1 MITKP
6 IKDKRRIRRHIKVR
20 GHEVLRIEG
29 FSDAIFAFAMTLLVV
44 SLEVPKTFEELQI
57 GMSGMAGFA
66 ICFGLLFFIWHDQYI
81 FFRHYYLN
89 DTKTIFLNA
98 LLLFTVLFYVYPLKF
113 LFSLL
118 ISGND
123 FIENGVVH
131 EKIKSAL
138 ELRHLM
144 EIYGFGFFLVYF
156 VFFLLYQNALK
167 HKEYLQLNLIEIFHT
182 KTEMYKQ
189 SFMMLIGIVSVT
201 CAALFSDNN
210 IGMSGMIYIAIGPVI
225 TILIRLRFSKMRKI
239 FTSDQLKE
247 HDDWVNI

>member
-1 MITKP
+1 MILKP
-6 IKDKRRIRRHIKVR
+6 IKDKRIIRRHIKVR

-81 FFRHYYLN
+81 FYRHYYLN

-113 LFSLL
+113 LFSFL

-123 FIENGVVH
+123 FIENGVIH

-144 EIYGFGFFLVYF
+144 EIYGIGFFLVYF
-156 VFFLLYQNALK
+156 VFFLLYRNALK
-167 HKEYLQLNLIEIFHT
+167 HKEYLQLNSIEIFHT

-189 SFMMLIGIVSVT
+189 SFMMLIGIFSAM

-210 IGMSGMIYIAIGPVI
+210 IGMSGMIYISIGPVI
-225 TILIRLRFSKMRKI
+225 TILIRSRFSKMKKI
-239 FTSDQLKE
+239 FTTDQLKA